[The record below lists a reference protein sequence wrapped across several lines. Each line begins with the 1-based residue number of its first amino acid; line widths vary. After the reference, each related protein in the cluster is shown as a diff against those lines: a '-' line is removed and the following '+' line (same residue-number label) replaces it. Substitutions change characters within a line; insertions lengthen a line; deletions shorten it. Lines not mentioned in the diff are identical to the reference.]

1 MIEMPKMWLRSFSAL
16 TAVALWAS
24 VSPSVLAQTS
34 PAEAGAP
41 EVTFSSGKLT
51 LHGYLYKPAGD
62 GPFPAVLWNHG
73 SEKLP
78 GWLPQLGPLFTR
90 RGYVFFIPH
99 RRGQGRSSREAPYIM
114 DLLEREREEHGRAA
128 RSRKLVELQE
138 VHLEDQLAALEYVKS
153 LPYVDAK
160 RIAAMGCS
168 FGGIQTVLAA
178 EKGAGL
184 RAAVDFAGAAESW
197 QDSPDIRELLLR
209 AVRNA
214 KVPIL
219 FIQAEGDYDLSPS
232 KELGKAMEKAHKPHQ
247 VHLYPRFGAT
257 NQENHA
263 FCVRGAE
270 IWSAEVLAFLE
281 VNMAEGKK

>member
-1 MIEMPKMWLRSFSAL
+1 MPLPSLRFRIALAIVSFY
-16 TAVALWAS
+16 
-24 VSPSVLAQTS
+24 VSTSPVLRAQAS
-34 PAEAGAP
+34 PAEAGAQ
-41 EVTFSSGKLT
+41 EVTFASGKLT

-128 RSRKLVELQE
+128 RSRRLVELQE
-138 VHLEDQLAALEYVKS
+138 VHLEDQLAALEYLKS

-160 RIAAMGCS
+160 RIAVMGCS

-184 RAAVDFAGAAESW
+184 RAAVDFAGAAETW
-197 QDSPDIRELLLR
+197 QDSPDIRERLVR

-214 KVPIL
+214 NVPIL

-232 KELGKAMEKAHKPHQ
+232 RELGKAMEKAHKAHQ
-247 VHLYPRFGAT
+247 VRIYSRFGVT
-257 NQENHA
+257 NQENHS

-270 IWSAEVLAFLE
+270 IWGAEVLAFLE
-281 VNMAEGKK
+281 ASMPEGKK

>member
-1 MIEMPKMWLRSFSAL
+1 MSRFVLVASAAIVL
-16 TAVALWAS
+16 AAG
-24 VSPSVLAQTS
+24 SPSALAQTS
-34 PAEAGAP
+34 PAEAGAQ
-41 EVTFSSGKLT
+41 EVTFASGMLT
-51 LHGYLYKPAGD
+51 LHGYLYKAAGD

-99 RRGQGRSSREAPYIM
+99 RRGQGRSNHEAPYIM
-114 DLLEREREEHGRAA
+114 DLLDREREEHGRAA
-128 RSRKLVELQE
+128 RNRKLVELQE
-138 VHLEDQLAALEYVKS
+138 VHLEDQLAALEYLKS

-160 RIAAMGCS
+160 RIAVMGCS

-184 RAAVDFAGAAESW
+184 RAAVDFAGAAETW
-197 QDSPDIRELLLR
+197 QDSPDIRERLLR

-214 KVPIL
+214 NVPIL

-232 KELGKAMEKAHKPHQ
+232 KALGKAMEKAHKPHQ
-247 VHLYPRFGAT
+247 VRIYPRFGLT
-257 NQENHA
+257 NQENHT

-270 IWSAEVLAFLE
+270 IWGAEVFTFLE
-281 VNMAEGKK
+281 ANMPEGKK